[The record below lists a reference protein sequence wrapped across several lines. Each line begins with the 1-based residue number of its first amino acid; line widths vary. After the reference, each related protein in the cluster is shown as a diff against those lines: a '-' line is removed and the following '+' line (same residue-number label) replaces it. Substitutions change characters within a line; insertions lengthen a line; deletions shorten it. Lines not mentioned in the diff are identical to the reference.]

1 MAESPGSPGAEGE
14 RPYDIRKRTFKFGV
28 RIVKLVGRFPRT
40 VAATEIGRQLIKAGT
55 SVGSNMHEADEGV
68 SKKDFINH
76 VRIARKEARESGYWL
91 SMVSEAEIMKDPEVD
106 ALSREAEELLRI
118 LTKIINRSTRT

>member
-1 MAESPGSPGAEGE
+1 MADLHRSPGTEGG
-14 RPYDIRKRTFKFGV
+14 RPYDIRKRTFQFGV

-40 VAATEIGRQLIKAGT
+40 IAATEIGRQLIKAGT

-91 SMVSEAEIMKDPEVD
+91 SMVSEAEIIKDPEVD

-118 LTKIINRSTRT
+118 LTKIINRSTRA